1 MKTIEIDQATES
13 LGAYAEGMDKEGL
26 IVMRDGRPVA
36 ALVPID
42 SEDDLESIALSTNPD
57 FMAMI
62 ERSRTSARERGTISA
77 DEMRQRVQQ
86 WEDDE
91 QRRER

>member
-13 LGAYAEGMDKEGL
+13 LGAYAEDMDEGL
-26 IVMRDGRPVA
+26 VVMRGGRPVA

-57 FMAMI
+57 FIAMI
-62 ERSRTSARERGTISA
+62 ERSRRSARERGTITA
-77 DEMRQRVQQ
+77 EEMRQRVQQ
-86 WEDDE
+86 WEADE
-91 QRRER
+91 QHHES